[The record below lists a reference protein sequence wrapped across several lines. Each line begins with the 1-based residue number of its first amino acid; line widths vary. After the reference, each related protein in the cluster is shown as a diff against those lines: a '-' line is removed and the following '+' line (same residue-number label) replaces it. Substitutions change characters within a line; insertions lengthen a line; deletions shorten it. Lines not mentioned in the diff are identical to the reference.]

1 MADQTLSLN
10 LADRWSRAW
19 HCLQLP
25 EPAPS
30 VFQEPQELYD
40 CYSDPARAYHTVD
53 HLAECFTQLDSV
65 WELADNPG
73 AVELALWFHDAI
85 YDTHASDNEARS
97 AQWARRVL
105 LGAKAPDGLCQRIDM
120 LILATRHDGTTEDGD
135 ACLTVDIDLAIL
147 GAAPARFDQYEKQI
161 RQEYAW
167 IDPSAFVDARAKILR
182 RFATQPS
189 IYRTEFFRN
198 RLERQARPNL
208 QIALARLDGGPAN

>member
-1 MADQTLSLN
+1 MADQTQSLN
-10 LADRWSRAW
+10 LADRWLRAW
-19 HCLQLP
+19 HGLQLP

-30 VFQEPQELYD
+30 VFQELYN
-40 CYSDPARAYHTVD
+40 CYSEPARAYHTVD
-53 HLAECFTQLDSV
+53 HLAECLTQLDSA

-105 LGAKAPDGLCQRIDM
+105 VAAGAAEALCQRIDT
-120 LILATRHDGTTEDGD
+120 LILATRHDGTPENGD

-147 GAAPARFDQYEKQI
+147 GAVPARFDQYEKQI

-167 IDPSAFVDARAKILR
+167 VDQSAFVEARANILR
-182 RFATQPS
+182 RFATQPF
-189 IYRTEFFRN
+189 IYRTEFFRS
-198 RLERQARPNL
+198 RLERQARMNL
-208 QIALARLDGGPAN
+208 QIALARLDGGLAN

>member
-1 MADQTLSLN
+1 MADRTPSLN
-10 LADRWSRAW
+10 LADRWSRVW
-19 HCLQLP
+19 HRLQLP

-30 VFQEPQELYD
+30 VFQQLHE

-53 HLAECFTQLDSV
+53 HLAECFTHLDSV
-65 WELADNPG
+65 WELAENPA

-97 AQWARRVL
+97 ADWARRVL
-105 LGAKAPDGLCQRIDM
+105 MGAGAPDGLCQRIDT
-120 LILATRHDGTTEDGD
+120 LILATRHDGTPNNGD

-161 RQEYAW
+161 RQEYGW
-167 IDPSAFVDARAKILR
+167 VDQSAFVEARAKILR
-182 RFATQPS
+182 RFATQPF

-198 RLERQARPNL
+198 RLERQARTNL
-208 QIALARLDGGPAN
+208 QTALARLEGGLAN